1 MVRAGL
7 GPQWDCLFANDIDA
21 CKAASYRANWDG
33 GAELRLGDVAQ
44 VGAGDIP
51 GVPDL
56 VWGSFPC
63 QDLSLAGSGA
73 GLGGAR
79 SGTFHAFWSVVRGL
93 IDDGRAPAIVAVEN
107 VCGTLTSRKG
117 RDFETIC
124 RTFVEAGYRPGAMV
138 IDARLFVPQSRPRL
152 FVVGFREGQA
162 LPPGLVGD
170 GPLPHIASAALAKAV
185 ASLPPDLRQALVWW
199 RLPEPGRRNQSLD
212 DLIEPDPQDVRWHD
226 ADETRRLLDM
236 MSSVNLA
243 KVRAVQDEA
252 RPRVGT
258 LYRRTRRGACGERLQ
273 RAEVRFDRIAGC
285 LRTPAGGSSRQ
296 TVLCVD
302 GPSVRS
308 RLMSGRE
315 TARLMGLP
323 DSYRLP
329 SANTEAYR
337 LTGDG
342 VVVPVVTWL
351 ARNLFEPLLAAR

>member
-7 GPQWDCLFANDIDA
+7 GPAWDCLFANDIDPR
-21 CKAASYRANWDG
+21 KAASYRANWDG
-33 GAELRLGDVAQ
+33 GQELYLGDVAE
-44 VGAGDIP
+44 VGAGDIR

-63 QDLSLAGSGA
+63 QDLSLAGTGA

-79 SGTFHAFWSVVRGL
+79 SGTFHAFWDVVRGL
-93 IDDGRAPAIVAVEN
+93 IADGRAPSIVAIEN
-107 VCGTLTSRKG
+107 VCGALTSRGG

-138 IDARLFVPQSRPRL
+138 IDASRFVPQSRPRL
-152 FVVGFREGQA
+152 FVVGVRETWA
-162 LPPGLVGD
+162 VPPDLIGEAA
-170 GPLPHIASAALAKAV
+170 LPHIASPALVAAV
-185 ASLPPDLRQALVWW
+185 AALPPDLRRALIWW
-199 RLPEPGRRNQSLD
+199 RLPEPGRRNQGLG
-212 DLIEPDPQDVRWHD
+212 DLIETDPRDVRWHGV
-226 ADETRRLLDM
+226 DETRRLLEM
-236 MSSVNLA
+236 MSPVNLA
-243 KVRAVQDEA
+243 KVRAAQAEG
-252 RPRVGT
+252 RPQVGT
-258 LYRRTRRGACGERLQ
+258 IYRRTRRGLSGERLQ
-273 RAEVRFDRIAGC
+273 RAEVRFDQIAGC

-302 GPSVRS
+302 GPRIRS

-329 SANTEAYR
+329 SASSEAYR

-342 VVVPVVTWL
+342 VVVPVVAWL
-351 ARNLFEPLLAAR
+351 AQTLFAPLLASR